1 MKAILLAAGVGS
13 RISRAIDMP
22 KSLLDVGGRPMI
34 ARTVELLQKHGFDVC
49 VVVGYKGDDVR
60 RALEGRGVTFYENP
74 FYRVTNSLGSFWFAR
89 DFMCQEDTFI
99 MNADVYWDEEILA
112 RIIRSPWEITV
123 ATDDSRA
130 LVGDFCYRVE
140 DGIVTMYGKD
150 LTEEQRTTESVGIAF
165 VKASFMPTFRERMER
180 MVADGRYD
188 TWWDI
193 VLYSHMDVSPV
204 HAMDVSGLFWGEVD
218 YIDDYTRILDHIS
231 GKDRIGASPRRCS
244 PSGSWG
250 SRRR

>member
-22 KSLLDVGGRPMI
+22 KSILQVGGRPMI
-34 ARTVELLQKHGFDVC
+34 VRTVELLQKHGFDVSI
-49 VVVGYKGDDVR
+49 VIGFKGDDIR
-60 RALEGRGVTFYENP
+60 KALEGYDVTFYQNP

-89 DFMCQEDTFI
+89 ESMVEEDTFI
-99 MNADVYWDEEILA
+99 MNADVYWDEEILE
-112 RIIRSPWEITV
+112 RIIKSPWDITV

-140 DGIVTMYGKD
+140 NGVVTMYGKD
-150 LTEEQRTTESVGIAF
+150 LTEAQRTTESVGIAF
-165 VKASFMPTFRERMER
+165 VKASFMPTFKARMEK
-180 MVADGRYD
+180 MIADEEYG

-193 VLYSHMDVSPV
+193 VLYRFMDVSPV

-218 YIDDYTRILDHIS
+218 YIDDYNRIVAHVD
-231 GKDRIGASPRRCS
+231 
-244 PSGSWG
+244 GSE
-250 SRRR
+250 